1 MSKLALGARL
11 LLGLIFVVFGLN
23 GLLNFLPMPE
33 PEPAA
38 GAFMGAMMETGY
50 LWPLL
55 KIVEITAGA
64 FLLSGKFV
72 PLGIVMLA
80 PAAIPILGF
89 GLFVAPSGLVMGL
102 VVIILWLVL
111 VVAYWR
117 HFAGLLNANAKVA
130 EAVGVEGE

>member
-1 MSKLALGARL
+1 MSNLALGARL

-64 FLLSGKFV
+64 FLLSEKFV

-89 GLFVAPSGLVMGL
+89 GLFVAPSGLVIGL